1 MAVDAKAVSTDK
13 KRYNIRISGLG
24 GQGVVTSAHILGA
37 AMDNA
42 GKYASLVPFFGSEK
56 RMAPVEA
63 YVRASSQPIYEVG
76 EVVYPDIIMIYH
88 PQVVTHGKS
97 YTMPFYTGL
106 KPNSLIIINSDVDIL
121 DEEDKEVLNRLNA
134 KVVQFEATELA
145 IKIAGTELATNMAM
159 MGMVLGIMDLVS
171 EENIEA
177 AVRERFLGN
186 SFVASGG
193 TASLDSAIEK
203 KFKKKE
209 ELLSKNMEVI
219 NKTFDLA
226 RSINMD
232 TDNLIIKLDI

>member
-1 MAVDAKAVSTDK
+1 MEAR
-13 KRYNIRISGLG
+13 KRYNMRISGLG
-24 GQGVVTSAHILGA
+24 GQGVVTSAHILGS

-42 GKYASLVPFFGSEK
+42 GKFASLVPFFGSEK

-63 YVRASSQPIYEVG
+63 YVRASSEPIYEVG

-97 YTMPFYTGL
+97 YTMPFYMGL
-106 KPNSLIIINSDVDIL
+106 KKNSLIIINTDVDIL
-121 DEEDKEVLNRLNA
+121 DADDRKVLSDLNA
-134 KVVQFEATELA
+134 KVIQFNATELA

-159 MGMVLGIMDLVS
+159 MGMVLGITQLV
-171 EENIEA
+171 NKDDIEK

-209 ELLSKNMEVI
+209 ELLEKNMAVI
-219 NKTFDLA
+219 NETFKLADSIDL
-226 RSINMD
+226 N
-232 TDNLIIKLDI
+232 TDELIIKLDA

>member
-1 MAVDAKAVSTDK
+1 MKSIQNR
-13 KRYNIRISGLG
+13 KRYNMRISGLG
-24 GQGVVTSAHILGA
+24 GQGVVTTAHILGSC
-37 AMDNA
+37 MDNS

-63 YVRASSQPIYEVG
+63 YVRASTEPIYEVG

-88 PQVVTHGKS
+88 SQVVTHGKS

-106 KPNSLIIINSDVDIL
+106 KKDSLVIINTSVDVL
-121 DEEDKEVLNRLNA
+121 EEEDIKVLTKLNA
-134 KVVQFEATELA
+134 KVVQFDATELA

-159 MGMVLGIMDLVS
+159 MGMLLGLTGLVT
-171 EENIEA
+171 EDDIEK

-186 SFVASGG
+186 SFVTSGG

-209 ELLSKNMEVI
+209 ELLAKNMEVI
-219 NKTFDLA
+219 NKTFEMADSIDLE
-226 RSINMD
+226 SNE
-232 TDNLIIKLDI
+232 LIIDLKV

>member
-1 MAVDAKAVSTDK
+1 MATEK

-24 GQGVVTSAHILGA
+24 GQGVVTTAHILGST
-37 AMDNA
+37 MDNA

-63 YVRASSQPIYEVG
+63 YVRASSEPIFEVG

-88 PQVVTHGKS
+88 SQVVTHGKS

-106 KPNSLIIINSDVDIL
+106 KPNSLIIINSDIN
-121 DEEDKEVLNRLNA
+121 VLNEDDKKVLSDLNA
-134 KVVQFEATELA
+134 KVVQFDATKLA
-145 IKIAGTELATNMAM
+145 QKIAGTELATNMAM
-159 MGMVLGIMDLVS
+159 MGMLLGLTKLVT
-171 EENIEA
+171 EDNIEK

-193 TASLDSAIEK
+193 TAALDSAIEK

-209 ELLSKNMEVI
+209 QLLE
-219 NKTFDLA
+219 A
-226 RSINMD
+226 NMD
-232 TDNLIIKLDI
+232 VIKWTFEMSNKIDLTTGDLITQIDV

>member
-1 MAVDAKAVSTDK
+1 MASIENR
-13 KRYNIRISGLG
+13 KRYNMRISGLG
-24 GQGVVTSAHILGA
+24 GQGVVTSAHILGSC
-37 AMDNA
+37 MDNA

-63 YVRASSQPIYEVG
+63 YVRASTEPIYEVG
-76 EVVYPDIIMIYH
+76 EVVYPDIILIYH
-88 PQVVTHGKS
+88 SQVITHGKS

-106 KPNSLIIINSDVDIL
+106 KKNSLVIINTDIDVLEDEDI
-121 DEEDKEVLNRLNA
+121 EVLNRLNA
-134 KVVQFEATELA
+134 RVVQFNATELA
-145 IKIAGTELATNMAM
+145 LKIAGTELATNMAM
-159 MGMVLGIMDLVS
+159 MGMLLGLTKLVT

-209 ELLSKNMEVI
+209 ELLAKNMEVI
-219 NKTFDLA
+219 NKTFELANSIDLTG
-226 RSINMD
+226 NE
-232 TDNLIIKLDI
+232 LIINLEV

>member
-1 MAVDAKAVSTDK
+1 MAVDK
-13 KRYNIRISGLG
+13 KRYNMRISGLG
-24 GQGVVTSAHILGA
+24 GQGVVTSAHILGS

-42 GKYASLVPFFGSEK
+42 GKFASLVPFFGSEK

-106 KPNSLIIINSDVDIL
+106 KRNSLIIINTDVDIL
-121 DEEDKEVLNRLNA
+121 DPDDTKVLKDLGT
-134 KVVQFEATELA
+134 KVVQFNATELA

-159 MGMVLGIMDLVS
+159 MGMVLGITKLVS
-171 EENIEA
+171 KDNIEK

-209 ELLSKNMEVI
+209 ELLQKNMEVI
-219 NKTFDLA
+219 NETFKLADSIDL
-226 RSINMD
+226 N
-232 TDNLIIKLDI
+232 TDALIIKLDA

>member
-1 MAVDAKAVSTDK
+1 MAIDK
-13 KRYNIRISGLG
+13 KRYNMRISGLG
-24 GQGVVTSAHILGA
+24 GQGVVTSAHILGS

-42 GKYASLVPFFGSEK
+42 GKFASLVPFFGSEK

-88 PQVVTHGKS
+88 PQVITHGKS

-106 KPNSLIIINSDVDIL
+106 KRNSLIIINTDVDIL
-121 DEEDKEVLNRLNA
+121 DPDDTKVLKDLGA
-134 KVVQFEATELA
+134 KVVQFNATELA

-159 MGMVLGIMDLVS
+159 MGMVLGITKLVS
-171 EENIEA
+171 KENIEK

-209 ELLSKNMEVI
+209 ELLQKNMAVI
-219 NKTFDLA
+219 NETFKLADSIDL
-226 RSINMD
+226 N
-232 TDNLIIKLDI
+232 TDELIIKLDA

>member
-1 MAVDAKAVSTDK
+1 MATEK

-24 GQGVVTSAHILGA
+24 GQGVVTTAHILGA
-37 AMDNA
+37 TMDNA

-63 YVRASSQPIYEVG
+63 YVRASTQPIYEVG

-88 PQVVTHGKS
+88 SQVVTHGKS

-106 KPNSLIIINSDVDIL
+106 KPNSLIIINTDRDVLEPEDI
-121 DEEDKEVLNRLNA
+121 KVLTELNA
-134 KVVQFEATELA
+134 KVVQFDATDLA
-145 IKIAGTELATNMAM
+145 LKVAGTELATNMAM
-159 MGMVLGIMDLVS
+159 MGMLLGLTKLVT

-177 AVRERFLGN
+177 AVRERFLGT

-193 TASLDSAIEK
+193 TAALDSAIEK

-209 ELLSKNMEVI
+209 QLLEKNMEVI
-219 NKTFDLA
+219 NKTFDMA
-226 RSINMD
+226 NSID
-232 TDNLIIKLDI
+232 LTTDDLVIQFSA

>member
-1 MAVDAKAVSTDK
+1 MAVDK
-13 KRYNIRISGLG
+13 KRYNMRISGLG
-24 GQGVVTSAHILGA
+24 GQGVVTSAHILGS

-63 YVRASSQPIYEVG
+63 YVRASSEPIYEVG

-88 PQVVTHGKS
+88 SQVVTHGKS

-106 KPNSLIIINSDVDIL
+106 KKNSLVIINTDYDVLEDEDI
-121 DEEDKEVLNRLNA
+121 KALNAQNA
-134 KVVQFEATELA
+134 KVVQFNATELA
-145 IKIAGTELATNMAM
+145 MKIAGTELATNMAM
-159 MGMVLGIMDLVS
+159 MGMVLGITKLVD
-171 EENIEA
+171 EDNIEK

-209 ELLSKNMEVI
+209 ELLAKNMEVI
-219 NKTFDLA
+219 KATFEMADSIDLENA
-226 RSINMD
+226 E
-232 TDNLIIKLDI
+232 LITRITV

>member
-1 MAVDAKAVSTDK
+1 MASISNR
-13 KRYNIRISGLG
+13 KRYNMRISGLG
-24 GQGVVTSAHILGA
+24 GQGVVTSAHILGSC
-37 AMDNA
+37 MDNA

-63 YVRASSQPIYEVG
+63 YVRASTEPIYEVG

-88 PQVVTHGKS
+88 SQVVTHGKS

-106 KPNSLIIINSDVDIL
+106 KKDSLVIINTDVDVL
-121 DEEDKEVLNRLNA
+121 EEEDIIVLNRLNA
-134 KVVQFEATELA
+134 RVVQFNATELA
-145 IKIAGTELATNMAM
+145 LKIAGTELATNMAM
-159 MGMVLGIMDLVS
+159 MGMLLGLTKLVT
-171 EENIEA
+171 EDDIEK

-209 ELLSKNMEVI
+209 ELLAKNMEVI
-219 NKTFDLA
+219 NKTFELADGIDLMG
-226 RSINMD
+226 SE
-232 TDNLIIKLDI
+232 LIINLEV

>member
-1 MAVDAKAVSTDK
+1 MGQSIAKR
-13 KRYNIRISGLG
+13 KRYNMRISGLG
-24 GQGVVTSAHILGA
+24 GQGVVTTAHILGA

-42 GKYASLVPFFGSEK
+42 GKFASLVPFFGSEK

-63 YVRASSQPIYEVG
+63 YVRASSLPIYEVG
-76 EVVYPDIIMIYH
+76 EVVYPDIIMIFH

-106 KPNSLIIINSDVDIL
+106 KKDALIIINSDIDVLND
-121 DEEDKEVLNRLNA
+121 EDKEVLRNLNA
-134 KVVQFEATELA
+134 KVIMFEATELA
-145 IKIAGTELATNMAM
+145 MKVAGTELATNMAM
-159 MGMVLGIMDLVS
+159 MGMVLGLTGLVT

-193 TASLDSAIEK
+193 TAALDSAIEK

-209 ELLSKNMEVI
+209 TLLAKNMEVI
-219 NKTFDLA
+219 TATFKMADSVDLENA
-226 RSINMD
+226 G
-232 TDNLIIKLDI
+232 LITKIEI